1 MKSVLKPY
9 ALLLLSAIILLALSA
24 FSAAD
29 SVDIHLHDT
38 YFVLKWSNIYFLLG
52 MAMLSMWLISIGTK
66 NLHSS
71 RTLEWVQIILT
82 ILSVSTFFL
91 PPRLFYKD
99 NSPGFTYNDLLGISH
114 MVSLAVFAF
123 ILAQLILLTN
133 IIIGFL
139 KKWRKKVQQCCPFC
153 MPPFVITA

>member
-24 FSAAD
+24 FSASD

-38 YFVLKWSNIYFLLG
+38 NFVLKWSNIYFLLG
-52 MAMLSMWLISIGTK
+52 LAMLSMWLISIGTK

-71 RTLEWVQIILT
+71 RALQWVQIVLT
-82 ILSVSTFFL
+82 ILSVGMFFL
-91 PPRLFYKD
+91 PPRFFYKD
-99 NSPGFTYNDLLGISH
+99 NSPGFTYCDMVRFSH
-114 MVSLAVFAF
+114 MLNLAVIAF

-133 IIIGFL
+133 IIIGFA
-139 KKWRKKVQQCCPFC
+139 KKWRKK
-153 MPPFVITA
+153 I

>member
-1 MKSVLKPY
+1 MKFVLKPY

-52 MAMLSMWLISIGTK
+52 LAMLSMWLISIGTK
-66 NLHSS
+66 NLHAS
-71 RTLEWVQIILT
+71 RALEWLQIIFT
-82 ILSVSTFFL
+82 ILSVGMFFL

-99 NSPGFTYNDLLGISH
+99 NSPGFTYGDLVRFSH
-114 MVSLAVFAF
+114 MVNLAVIAF

-133 IIIGFL
+133 IIIGFA
-139 KKWRKKVQQCCPFC
+139 KKWRKKVQ
-153 MPPFVITA
+153 

>member
-24 FSAAD
+24 FSASD

-38 YFVLKWSNIYFLLG
+38 YFVVKWSNIYFLLG
-52 MAMLSMWLISIGTK
+52 LAMLSMWLISIGTK

-71 RTLEWVQIILT
+71 RALQWVQIVLT
-82 ILSVSTFFL
+82 ILSVGMFFL

-99 NSPGFTYNDLLGISH
+99 NSPGFTYGDLVGFSH
-114 MVSLAVFAF
+114 IVNLAVIAF

-133 IIIGFL
+133 IIIGFA
-139 KKWRKKVQQCCPFC
+139 KKWRQKV
-153 MPPFVITA
+153 